1 MKPYLTPTSQVR
13 EYRISFLMNDNISGS
28 GVLNG
33 IQQVPGSIQFD
44 EEPR

>member
-28 GVLNG
+28 GTLQGVNND
-33 IQQVPGSIQFD
+33 VPGYVQYQD
-44 EEPR
+44 PR